1 METGEIVR
9 IKNPGVAAFLS
20 ILVWP
25 GSGNIYNGKFR
36 HGFIWISTA
45 TAGWMLYV
53 VQLGVFVSV
62 LISIY
67 ILASLHAHRQAR
79 KINTSRTG
87 SPGHLPG
94 KTNQVKEAQ
103 SVYHVSH
110 ERGKYARSKR

>member
-1 METGEIVR
+1 MMEIAQIVR
-9 IKNPGVAAFLS
+9 TKNPGVAAFLS

-53 VQLGVFVSV
+53 VQLGVFASV

-67 ILASLHAHRQAR
+67 ILASLHAYRQAR

-87 SPGHLPG
+87 SPEYLPG
-94 KTNQVKEAQ
+94 KTTQVREAQ
-103 SVYHVSH
+103 SVYHVSQ
-110 ERGKYARSKR
+110 ERGKYARS